1 MASKIDGVA
10 LATLATG
17 TLFVYAGITGKSVLA
32 SIQSMISGKSPSLL
46 ANINPING
54 TGNPNAV
61 GVSAGTVTGT
71 GNGAALASDALK
83 YVGHKYLYGGAPGTS
98 GANPWDCSSF
108 VNWVLGHDFKMTL
121 PGGVNGYNG
130 TSHGPT
136 TGGYMSWSGAH
147 TIPRSSLEAG
157 DLCVWSTH
165 IGIAIN
171 STQMVSA
178 LNPSLG
184 TMVTTPENGGPQG
197 ESLVCRRINSMG

>member
-10 LATLATG
+10 LATVAIG

-32 SIQSMISGKSPSLL
+32 SIRAMVTGKSPSLL
-46 ANINPING
+46 ANMNPING
-54 TGNPNAV
+54 TGNPNATAV
-61 GVSAGTVTGT
+61 PAGTVTGT
-71 GNGAALASDALK
+71 GNGAAIASDALK
-83 YVGHKYLYGGAPGTS
+83 YVGHKYLYGGAPGTN
-98 GANPWDCSSF
+98 GQNPWDCSSF
-108 VNWVLGHDFKMTL
+108 VNWVLGHDFKMSL
-121 PGGVNGYNG
+121 PGGVSYDGR
-130 TSHGPT
+130 THGPV

-171 STQMVSA
+171 GSQMVSA

-197 ESLVCRRINSMG
+197 ETLVCRRINSLG